1 MCDILENSSFLAK
14 NSQIQKVAINLESK
28 NKINLTITKQ
38 IYSNTQRLLY
48 FLGIN
53 PEDHISSEY
62 LEEKDKAKKIARG
75 YKVTEPQGPA
85 SATPA
90 TEDLVVDEQWEAA
103 VPDAVAV
110 EEDMELQLESDSEQ
124 NNADFVADLN
134 NSWEADTPVERNAG
148 VGRRVL
154 PSRTVSVSSVTDDQ
168 QEPVLPRYVHLQ
180 DE

>member
-62 LEEKDKAKKIARG
+62 
-75 YKVTEPQGPA
+75 
-85 SATPA
+85 
-90 TEDLVVDEQWEAA
+90 
-103 VPDAVAV
+103 
-110 EEDMELQLESDSEQ
+110 
-124 NNADFVADLN
+124 
-134 NSWEADTPVERNAG
+134 
-148 VGRRVL
+148 
-154 PSRTVSVSSVTDDQ
+154 
-168 QEPVLPRYVHLQ
+168 
-180 DE
+180 

>member
-1 MCDILENSSFLAK
+1 MRHFRKFVFFGQKFA
-14 NSQIQKVAINLESK
+14 IQKVAINLESK

-38 IYSNTQRLLY
+38 IYSNTQRFLY

-75 YKVTEPQGPA
+75 YKVTGPA

-154 PSRTVSVSSVTDDQ
+154 PSRTVSVSSVTVDQ